1 MVAARAEMVYTNVQ
15 AGPNYYD
22 PAFDYME
29 RLVKDGRNRMKFS
42 RLIEFL
48 FNNQYKMTDI
58 DSVLYRPVYD
68 RFGHYRGE
76 NFRAAFELKY
86 KSERTFNGFELEL
99 NGHQFL
105 RIRRLAQLLS
115 MPVYYFVNVG
125 NRKFIM
131 FDVLHVKPRFETRYG
146 GKKRDY
152 YAVLDVDDLIVSN
165 GLEELRTDLEL
176 LLKGGRG

>member
-1 MVAARAEMVYTNVQ
+1 MVAARAEMVYTNVR

-42 RLIEFL
+42 RLIEYL
-48 FNNQYKMTDI
+48 FNRQYRMTDV
-58 DSVLYRPVYD
+58 DSILYLPVYD
-68 RFGHYRGE
+68 KFGRYRGE
-76 NFRAAFELKY
+76 DFRAAFELKY
-86 KSERTFNGFELEL
+86 KSARTFNDVELEL

-131 FDVLHVKPRFETRYG
+131 FDVLHVKPRFEKRYE

-152 YAVLDVDDLIVSN
+152 YAILDVDDLIVSN
-165 GLEELRTDLEL
+165 GLEELRADLEL